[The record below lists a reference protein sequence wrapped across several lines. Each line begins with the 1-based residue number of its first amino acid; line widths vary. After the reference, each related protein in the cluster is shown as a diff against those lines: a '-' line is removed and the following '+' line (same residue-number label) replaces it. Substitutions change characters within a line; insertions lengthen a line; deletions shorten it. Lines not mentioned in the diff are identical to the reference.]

1 MVFKRRP
8 IKKLL
13 KDKGNDKEKEQPQQD
28 NHKMEVPPEDTL
40 SIELNQNIQYLEQTF
55 GNSSDLSF
63 SDFELD
69 NKKAVLIYIE
79 CLADKMI
86 INHFFENIS
95 RSNSLIKHSE
105 YLSETIDPSDF
116 MKQFFAP
123 VSKVKEVHLYKE
135 VTSAILAGNAVLLV
149 NSVSNALVINT
160 KGWRDRDVSESA
172 TENVVRG
179 PKEAFTENILTNT
192 ALVRRKIKDP
202 RLWVEKKEIGNI
214 TQTSVSLMYIHSIAN
229 DKIVKEVH
237 ERLDRIDI
245 DGILESNYIEEF
257 IQDEVYTPFPT
268 VFNTERPDV
277 VAAALLEGRIAIFID
292 GTPFV
297 LLIPALFTHFFQA
310 AEDYYQR
317 WDISTLLRLLR
328 VTAFFISLL
337 GPSVYIAII
346 NFHQEMLPT
355 PLLVSLAAQREGVP
369 FPAVIEALIME
380 VTLEILREAGL
391 RLPKAIGQTVSIVG
405 ALVIGQAAVEAGII
419 SAAMVIVVSITA
431 ISNFILPA
439 YNMGIAVRILRFLF
453 MFLAGSFGLYGI
465 TAGIFA
471 LSLHLCSLRSFG
483 IPYMEPLAPY
493 ISSDM
498 KDTLWRKPRWK
509 FVTRP
514 RLINQTNI
522 VRESAPPK
530 NK

>member
-1 MVFKRRP
+1 MVFKKRAL
-8 IKKLL
+8 KKLV
-13 KDKGNDKEKEQPQQD
+13 KDKNEADTQTQQEHAK
-28 NHKMEVPPEDTL
+28 NEAPSEDAL
-40 SIELNQNIQYLEQTF
+40 STDLNQNIQFLQQTF
-55 GNSSDLSF
+55 GNSSDLTF
-63 SDFELD
+63 SDFELGD
-69 NKKAVLIYIE
+69 KKAVLIY
-79 CLADKMI
+79 LNGLVDKMVI
-86 INHFFENIS
+86 SHFFENIG
-95 RSNSLIKHSE
+95 RFDHQIKHSE
-105 YLSETIDPSDF
+105 FLTETIEASDY

-123 VSKVKEVHLYKE
+123 ANQVKEVRLYKK
-135 VTSAILAGNAVLLV
+135 VTSAILAGNAVLIV
-149 NSVSNALVINT
+149 NSIPNALVINA

-179 PKEAFTENILTNT
+179 PKEAFTENIQTNT

-214 TQTSVSLMYIHSIAN
+214 TQTSVSIMYIHSIAN
-229 DKIVKEVH
+229 DKIIKEVH
-237 ERLDRIDI
+237 ERLDKIDI

-277 VAAALLEGRIAIFID
+277 VAAALLEGRIAILID

-297 LLIPALFTHFFQA
+297 LLVPALFTHFFQA

-328 VTAFFISLL
+328 VTAYFISLL

-355 PLLVSLAAQREGVP
+355 PLLISLAAQREGVP
-369 FPAVIEALIME
+369 FPALIEALIME

-465 TAGIFA
+465 AAGIFA

-493 ISSDM
+493 IASDM

-509 FVTRP
+509 LVTRP

-522 VRESAPPK
+522 VRENVTPK

>member
-1 MVFKRRP
+1 MVFKKRAL
-8 IKKLL
+8 KKLL
-13 KDKGNDKEKEQPQQD
+13 KDKNEADAHPQHE
-28 NHKMEVPPEDTL
+28 NPKNEVPPEDVL
-40 SIELNQNIQYLEQTF
+40 STELDQNVQYIRQTF

-63 SDFELD
+63 SDFELGH
-69 NKKAVLIYIE
+69 KKAVLVY
-79 CLADKMI
+79 LNGLVDKMI
-86 INHFFENIS
+86 ISHFFENIS
-95 RSNSLIKHSE
+95 RPEFLIEHSE
-105 YLSETIDPSDF
+105 FLTEKVEASDF

-123 VSKVKEVHLYKE
+123 ANKVNEIQLYKE
-135 VTSAILAGNAVLLV
+135 VVTAILAGNAVLLV
-149 NSVSNALVINT
+149 DSISHALVINA

-179 PKEAFTENILTNT
+179 PKEAFTENIQTNT

-202 RLWVEKKEIGNI
+202 RLWLEKKEIGNI
-214 TQTSVSLMYIHSIAN
+214 TQTSVSVMYIHSIAN

-237 ERLDRIDI
+237 ERLDKIDI

-297 LLIPALFTHFFQA
+297 LLVPALFTHFFQA

-328 VTAFFISLL
+328 VTAYFISLL
-337 GPSVYIAII
+337 GPSAYIAVI

-355 PLLVSLAAQREGVP
+355 PLLISLAAQREGVP
-369 FPAVIEALIME
+369 FPALIEALIME

-465 TAGIFA
+465 AAGIFA
-471 LSLHLCSLRSFG
+471 LALHLCSLRSFG

-493 ISSDM
+493 IASDM

-509 FVTRP
+509 LVTRP

-522 VRESAPPK
+522 VRENVTPK